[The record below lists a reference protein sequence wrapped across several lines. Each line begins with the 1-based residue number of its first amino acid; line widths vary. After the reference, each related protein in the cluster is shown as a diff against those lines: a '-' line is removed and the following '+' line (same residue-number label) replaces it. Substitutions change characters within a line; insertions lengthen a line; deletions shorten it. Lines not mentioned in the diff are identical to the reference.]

1 MPFPF
6 QSILRKAIPS
16 KRGSGN
22 TTPPED
28 ATPETHAG
36 EDAESSVNHDWRA
49 DLQAAAQTDETPQ
62 SEQFENIDLSG
73 EPDASEPNRP
83 KSGRRIIRIGGIA
96 ALAIGAIAIPVIALT
111 ILSGND
117 ETPANLPD
125 TTLPAAAPI
134 AAEPETATP
143 ETEPENDEMADLMT
157 LPTLPPLET
166 LPERPTKVPT
176 PTGGIIQPT
185 EVPDTPEP
193 TTAPTATVTVTTEP
207 TPGDNGENSDATDN
221 TPAPTFTP
229 EPTPTPFHTPTPG
242 LPPLPPA
249 DTNQFVIFTGKVTIG
264 NRAAPAGTD
273 VHLENRNYV
282 PPYISKTKVDHRG
295 NYRIAYDVLS
305 VPEARF
311 FVAQVATETVADPH
325 ACRQSSPAGI
335 CIADLRIDAISR

>member
-1 MPFPF
+1 M
-6 QSILRKAIPS
+6 
-16 KRGSGN
+16 
-22 TTPPED
+22 
-28 ATPETHAG
+28 
-36 EDAESSVNHDWRA
+36 
-49 DLQAAAQTDETPQ
+49 
-62 SEQFENIDLSG
+62 
-73 EPDASEPNRP
+73 
-83 KSGRRIIRIGGIA
+83 
-96 ALAIGAIAIPVIALT
+96 
-111 ILSGND
+111 
-117 ETPANLPD
+117 
-125 TTLPAAAPI
+125 AAAPI
-134 AAEPETATP
+134 IAEPATATP
-143 ETEPENDEMADLMT
+143 AAEAPENGEMADLMT

-185 EVPDTPEP
+185 EVLDTPEP

-207 TPGDNGENSDATDN
+207 TPDNNGESDGATEN